1 MCGIQSSYKTS
12 YFHPCIP
19 FLLMLLLL
27 WSIHQNEFLFIWQ
40 FHSATSNVN
49 YLLIIFWESV
59 LRNVEGM
66 ISKNIDLHIFVYL
79 YLTNIPKY
87 GEVQSVQ
94 FSDKYLIF
102 YLVILNCKY
111 VNQFNWIYPLL
122 HVTSS
127 RKVFNCL
134 GWH

>member
-79 YLTNIPKY
+79 YLTNIQNMGKY
-87 GEVQSVQ
+87 KVFNFPTSI
-94 FSDKYLIF
+94 LIF

-111 VNQFNWIYPLL
+111 VNQFNWITPLL